1 MQKRSRRDNMRCGT
15 SRFIVTIENQDGEYK
30 KEISARNQIEVRKI
44 CKRTLPQNDR
54 LVRVQKKED
63 K

>member
-1 MQKRSRRDNMRCGT
+1 MRCGT
-15 SRFIVTIENQDGEYK
+15 SRFIVTIENQNGEYK
-30 KEISARNQIEVRKI
+30 KEISARNQIEVRRI
-44 CKRTLPQNDR
+44 WKRTLPQDDR

>member
-1 MQKRSRRDNMRCGT
+1 MQKKSRRDKMRCGT
-15 SRFIVTIENQDGEYK
+15 SRFIVTIENQDGDYK
-30 KEISARNQIEVRKI
+30 KEISARNQIEVRRI
-44 CKRTLPQNDR
+44 CKRTLPQDDR

>member
-1 MQKRSRRDNMRCGT
+1 MRCGT
-15 SRFIVTIENQDGEYK
+15 SRFIVTIENQNGEYN
-30 KEISARNQIEVRKI
+30 KEISARNQIEVRRI
-44 CKRTLPQNDR
+44 CKRTLPQDDR